1 MSEVP
6 PRMPGGPAGEDPFLA
21 EAVLEDTGSRP
32 HSHVGLGFIVAFALA
47 YLGAWMA
54 YLTPPFIAMAVKMQQ
69 IVPPADQPGS
79 IALVLGIGG
88 LFAIVAYPIFGKLS
102 DRTTSRFGM
111 RRPWILGGLAVGAL
125 GLLICGIAQSVPVVL
140 VGWIIAQLGLGAL
153 LASLIALLP
162 DHVPVEQRGLVSGV
176 LGMGIPI
183 GAIGGTFIA
192 QAVSGTVPLMF
203 LMPAVV
209 ALVFVAILFA
219 VLNDRRLGPEQAR
232 RLPRYGVRE
241 FLSSFWVNPR
251 RYPDFGWAFLSR
263 FLVFMGVATLVTY
276 QAFYLTD
283 HLGLD
288 PARVAQLV
296 FVGTLVH
303 YGALLLVSAPG
314 GWLSDRMGRRK
325 VFVLGAAVLYAA
337 GLVVIAFAG
346 SFGVFLVGM
355 AITGVAEG
363 VYSAVDLALVADVL
377 PHPDNA
383 AKDLGVFQITS
394 SLPQSLAPAVAP
406 IFLAIPLFASSAGGS
421 GNYTAL
427 FMVSGLFAV
436 LGALAV
442 RPIKGVR

>member
-1 MSEVP
+1 MTNVP
-6 PRMPGGPAGEDPFLA
+6 PEMPAGPAGEDPLLA
-21 EAVLEDTGSRP
+21 EAVVEDTGASPRGR
-32 HSHVGLGFIVAFALA
+32 VGLGFILAFALA
-47 YLGAWMA
+47 YLGAWMV
-54 YLTPPFIAMAVKMQQ
+54 YLTPPFVAMAVKVQ
-69 IVPPADQPGS
+69 S
-79 IALVLGIGG
+79 IDPEGAASSLALVLGLGG
-88 LFAIVAYPIFGKLS
+88 LFAIVAYPVFGKLS

-111 RRPWILGGLAVGAL
+111 RRPWMIGGLIVGSF
-125 GLLICGIAQSVPVVL
+125 GLLLCGIAQSVPVIL
-140 VGWIIAQLGLGAL
+140 LGWIVAQLGLGAL
-153 LASLIALLP
+153 LASLVALLP
-162 DHVPVEQRGLVSGV
+162 DHVPVEQRGLVSGF

-192 QAVSGTVPLMF
+192 QAVSGTIPLMF
-203 LMPAVV
+203 LLPAVV
-209 ALVFVAILFA
+209 ALVFIVILFA
-219 VLNDRRLGPEQAR
+219 VLNDRRLSPEQAR
-232 RLPRYGVRE
+232 SLPRYGVRE

-251 RYPDFGWAFLSR
+251 QHPDFGWAWLSR

-276 QAFYLTD
+276 QAFYLIN

-303 YGALLLVSAPG
+303 YGALLVVSVPG

-325 VFVLGAAVLYAA
+325 VFVLGAAVLYAV
-337 GLVVIAFAG
+337 GLVFIAFAP

-377 PHPDNA
+377 PHPENA

-394 SLPQSLAPAVAP
+394 SLPQSLAPAIAP
-406 IFLAIPLFASSAGGS
+406 IFLAIPLFASGEG

-427 FMVSGLFAV
+427 FFVAAVFAL